1 MACIRNPQPSL
12 KNQSDSEMI
21 VQEVD
26 CDYESEYEDEDKAFE
41 EISKELIHFEE
52 KPKPNLNDTEA
63 VNLGDT
69 DNVRETKISVHLE
82 PKIREELIKTLIEY
96 KDVFA
101 WSYDDMPGLSTDLI
115 VHKLPTDPVFPPVK

>member
-21 VQEVD
+21 VQEVY
-26 CDYESEYEDEDKAFE
+26 CGYESEYDDEDEAFE

-63 VNLGDT
+63 VN
-69 DNVRETKISVHLE
+69 
-82 PKIREELIKTLIEY
+82 
-96 KDVFA
+96 
-101 WSYDDMPGLSTDLI
+101 
-115 VHKLPTDPVFPPVK
+115 